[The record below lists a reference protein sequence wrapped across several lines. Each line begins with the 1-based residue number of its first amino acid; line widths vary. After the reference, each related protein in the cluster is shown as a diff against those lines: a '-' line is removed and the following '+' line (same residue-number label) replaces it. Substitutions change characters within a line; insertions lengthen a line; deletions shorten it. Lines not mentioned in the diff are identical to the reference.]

1 MCLAYNDQVANF
13 VNELKATHHQLRESV
28 LKAGKRGDG
37 CKRLLADWGRR
48 IAADPMADLPVPITC
63 ERQEG
68 ELNKIGDIKTESGYN
83 QFESV

>member
-1 MCLAYNDQVANF
+1 MCLAYNYQVANF
-13 VNELKATHHQLRESV
+13 VNELKATHHRLRESV
-28 LKAGKRGDG
+28 LKAGKHGDG

-63 ERQEG
+63 ERKG
-68 ELNKIGDIKTESGYN
+68 EINKIGNFKTESEYN